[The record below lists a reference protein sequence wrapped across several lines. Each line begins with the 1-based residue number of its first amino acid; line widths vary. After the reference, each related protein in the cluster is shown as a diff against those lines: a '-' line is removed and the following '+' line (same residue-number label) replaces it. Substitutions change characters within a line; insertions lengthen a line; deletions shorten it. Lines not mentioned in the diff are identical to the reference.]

1 MFTEHT
7 ILIRLQTPIFMVELV
22 VIGEKFGFAG
32 VPLSKSTRR
41 RVGKIGSTN
50 EQLRKGRRGGG
61 TFDDL
66 QQYSWSPLIW
76 GYCNSDNK
84 ELHCGGSFPRNGQ
97 AQRYITS
104 LFMTPDNGITT
115 TFSKRFHIIA
125 IGGAPSPRTSAI
137 GKRENPSLRSH
148 QITGHPNPVTAID
161 VLGLGP
167 QALHWLEFES
177 TLPQESAAWNK
188 SKDQATAWLTSCVVA
203 RDTPAGLQ
211 ASTIA
216 CGHPHRGQPLILD
229 RPQGHNGSQVAV

>member
-1 MFTEHT
+1 MCPSPRAQGDEW
-7 ILIRLQTPIFMVELV
+7 
-22 VIGEKFGFAG
+22 
-32 VPLSKSTRR
+32 
-41 RVGKIGSTN
+41 GKIGSTN

-84 ELHCGGSFPRNGQ
+84 E
-97 AQRYITS
+97 
-104 LFMTPDNGITT
+104 
-115 TFSKRFHIIA
+115 
-125 IGGAPSPRTSAI
+125 SPRTSAI

-167 QALHWLEFES
+167 QAPHCLEFES

-216 CGHPHRGQPLILD
+216 CGLPHRGQPSILD